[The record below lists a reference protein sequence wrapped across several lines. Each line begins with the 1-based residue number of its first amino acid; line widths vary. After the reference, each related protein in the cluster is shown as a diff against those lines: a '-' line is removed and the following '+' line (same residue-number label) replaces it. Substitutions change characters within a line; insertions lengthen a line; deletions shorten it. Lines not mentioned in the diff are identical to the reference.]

1 MSNCSPIQQSVQK
14 RVVHKLSYKFFG
26 PYLVLQRIG
35 TVAYKLQL
43 PASSHIHPVF
53 HVSQLKKA
61 LKTGTSVLPDEQL
74 TTLETSSTPTLPQV
88 SVTCLRKVGNS
99 VSPHTLVQWGTS
111 PATWTSWENS
121 HMLHSMSPSFFL
133 PSTESTA

>member
-1 MSNCSPIQQSVQK
+1 MKTKEDKHRQEREFQVGDSVHVKLQPHVQQSVQK

-99 VSPHTLVQWGTS
+99 VSPHTLVQWVTS
-111 PATWTSWENS
+111 SATWTS
-121 HMLHSMSPSFFL
+121 
-133 PSTESTA
+133 